1 MIRYFISFAH
11 ERGFG
16 NLEIRRVEPFNDI
29 EEIHAEERKLAENNG
44 MQWVTFFS
52 VQRLPL

>member
-16 NLEIRRVEPFNDI
+16 NLEIRRVEPFNGI
-29 EEIHAEERKLAENNG
+29 EDLHVEERKLAENNG

-52 VQRLPL
+52 VQRFPL